1 MFRIDNPNHKHVWGV
16 QTLLLGNNLQDSLG
30 SWRSIPSSRVITQC
44 LVLILGIVPVS
55 LTDLTD
61 AEYIYRRVTCTLGH
75 RSSTRSMCL
84 TNLCFIASFKYD
96 FNCSGASRGPTI
108 CTWILHLGTWH
119 DTILQYTF
127 CPMLDYDL
135 YPPANLERDSW
146 PCPFPVDQS
155 WYT

>member
-84 TNLCFIASFKYD
+84 TNLCFIASFKYMTSTVAGLLGVQQSVLG
-96 FNCSGASRGPTI
+96 FYI
-108 CTWILHLGTWH
+108 WVLGT
-119 DTILQYTF
+119 IL
-127 CPMLDYDL
+127 L
-135 YPPANLERDSW
+135 YSTHSVQCWTMTCIHLRTSKGTLGPAPSR
-146 PCPFPVDQS
+146 
-155 WYT
+155 